1 VQKETDSGGWLGR
14 FLQLIA
20 ARSVKLPGVLGRIV
34 LLRKVGNK
42 NKKGNV
48 LLKAINELES
58 VPSPFGSPQG
68 EGASSVWWSGVVN
81 TLLPGAKGN

>member
-20 ARSVKLPGVLGRIV
+20 ARSVELPGVLGRIV

-48 LLKAINELES
+48 LLKAINELDRF
-58 VPSPFGSPQG
+58 PLPLG
-68 EGASSVWWSGVVN
+68 EG
-81 TLLPGAKGN
+81 